1 MQPHV
6 AALRRHGFEAVAVD
20 LPRRG
25 RYPVRAEEAVP
36 AFLAASGSGP
46 DVVVGGQSYGGRVA
60 SLAAAQ
66 HPFAALILFSYPL
79 HAPGHPENAEART
92 AHWPAIPCPVL
103 LLSGDRDPF
112 ARIDLLRDAVT
123 RLRSPRLVIL
133 PGTRHALGSALTPA
147 LEEAAAFLKRLG

>member
-1 MQPHV
+1 M
-6 AALRRHGFEAVAVD
+6 AID

-25 RYPVRAEEAVP
+25 RSPVRAEQAVP

-46 DVVVGGQSYGGRVA
+46 DVVIGGQSYGGRVA
-60 SLAAAQ
+60 SLVAAQ

-79 HAPGHPENAEART
+79 HAPGRPADAEART
-92 AHWPAIPCPVL
+92 EHWPAIRCPVL

-112 ARIDLLRDAVT
+112 ARVDLLHHAVT

-133 PGTRHALGSALTPA
+133 PGARHALGTALPKA
-147 LEEAAAFLKRLG
+147 LEEAAAFLKGLG